1 MKNKNIRKRLWCLLA
16 SFVSFV
22 PSSKAMKTEA
32 SVDPSGYEASDE
44 ASDSDYNDFMSKLN
58 ESKKN
63 KPKKK
68 KVIQVGNQEEQKK
81 PSLKVDSL
89 DLSVSGIAFLW
100 WLTGGRPVTTSWN
113 KIMHNVDFFDSKY
126 RKVMFRDA
134 KGLNTPSRGH
144 SISVGDTY
152 VETFGPA
159 PISQEEKDSW
169 ISKIK
174 SGVKSGVESV
184 KVGLKKTKNFI
195 TRKTKE
201 ELQKE
206 EEANKKIE
214 KELTEDSK
222 KGTFVIYCNKDKQEV
237 NFSDFKDLKNKEEN
251 KGFNKVIVQAQCND
265 VFLADIPDNIN
276 YLCIVGA
283 NNVSISSDLTKLKYF
298 EVHCRNL
305 YLAPPYKFEKNNK
318 KGVLEENKLKGNA
331 ELVEAVLDVRALFS
345 LNSDE
350 FNNLWNAQKTKKEPN
365 LNYGF
370 KKLLTIN
377 KNGESNLP
385 GFGKLENF
393 KVTGSLGEGNW
404 LKFEK
409 KNKEEA
415 K

>member
-16 SFVSFV
+16 SCVSFV

-89 DLSVSGIAFLW
+89 DLFTFGGSILW

-126 RKVMFRDA
+126 RKVMFRDVQ
-134 KGLNTPSRGH
+134 GLNIPSRGH

-152 VETFGPA
+152 FDTFGSA

-169 ISKIK
+169 KSKIK
-174 SGVKSGVESV
+174 SGIKTGFSKVKS
-184 KVGLKKTKNFI
+184 FI
-195 TRKTKE
+195 TRKDGK

-214 KELTEDSK
+214 GELTKDSE

-237 NFSDFKDLKNKEEN
+237 NFSNFEDLENKEKN

-305 YLAPPYKFEKNNK
+305 YLAPPYELGK
-318 KGVLEENKLKGNA
+318 KDVLKENKLKGNA
-331 ELVEAVLDVRALFS
+331 KLVEAVLDVRALFGLTADKFS
-345 LNSDE
+345 
-350 FNNLWNAQKTKKEPN
+350 NLWGQKNTKKEPN
-365 LNYGF
+365 LDYGF
-370 KKLLTIN
+370 KKLLRIN
-377 KNGESNLP
+377 KNGENNLP

-404 LKFEK
+404 LKLQKIEKKIEK
-409 KNKEEA
+409 KNEE
-415 K
+415 KNK